1 MAGVEMIVDTEEVV
15 EYKVYKEKPYLNS
28 DREPFGL
35 TINGKSKEYI
45 HAHEGLKNMIK
56 KGKQYTI
63 DDGTI
68 KVLDVTN
75 NKAMLNAI
83 LETSVNGGSK
93 GNAEIKVYNPSLNK
107 KKLRK
112 MSGFDYSQVEIL
124 NFRSIHCGR

>member
-1 MAGVEMIVDTEEVV
+1 MMDVDVESDTN

-45 HAHEGLKNMIK
+45 HAHEGVKNMMK

-63 DDGTI
+63 DDGTV

-75 NKAMLNAI
+75 NKSMLNAI
-83 LETSVNGGSK
+83 IEISPNGGSK
-93 GNAEIKVYNPSLNK
+93 GNVEIKIYNPSLNK
-107 KKLRK
+107 KKGATL
-112 MSGFDYSQVEIL
+112 E
-124 NFRSIHCGR
+124 

>member
-1 MAGVEMIVDTEEVV
+1 MSDVEMIVDTEEVV

-124 NFRSIHCGR
+124 NFRSIHWGR